1 MDRNKFEVV
10 LRTENKK
17 IFNYLLKILRNREDA
32 EDLLQEVF
40 ISFYKKMDNVNE
52 KTYIP
57 YLFRTAYHKSLNLIK
72 SRKKKEKFSQHY
84 EDLENIA
91 SFEDKIESDD
101 KSELIRKCIR
111 KLPEKQAFILE
122 MQFYQ
127 KMSYKEIAELLS
139 TTPSAIDS
147 KLVRA
152 KKKLKKIILQEMKE
166 NPVNNS
172 RGAINEWNF

>member
-1 MDRNKFEVV
+1 MDRNKFELV
-10 LRTENKK
+10 LHSENKK

-72 SRKKKEKFSQHY
+72 ARKKREKFSQHY
-84 EDLENIA
+84 EDLENVA
-91 SFEDKIESDD
+91 SYEDKIESNN
-101 KSELIRKCIR
+101 KSELIRKCMR

-127 KMSYKEIAELLS
+127 KMSYKQIAEMLS

-172 RGAINEWNF
+172 RGTIYETNF

>member
-10 LRTENKK
+10 LRSQNRK

-52 KTYIP
+52 KTYIS
-57 YLFRTAYHKSLNLIK
+57 YLFSTAYHKSLNFIK
-72 SRKKKEKFSQHY
+72 SRKKKDQFSQHY
-84 EDLENIA
+84 DDLENIG
-91 SFEDKIESDD
+91 KYESNNDNND
-101 KSELIRKCIR
+101 RNELIRKCLR

-127 KMSYKEIAELLS
+127 KMSYKQIAEILL

-166 NPVNNS
+166 NPVKSN
-172 RGAINEWNF
+172 RGKIYEWNF